1 LKQEFDDIKVVNN
14 SNQGKFALNT
24 LSNEKGIIIGEFNE
38 NNTGWKIQFSLDHSS
53 NIQLI
58 TSKEITI
65 TGICDDTVF
74 LERLI
79 RDIYSEDLKTRQWA
93 SLVLCDF
100 IEFNGEE
107 LELDLL
113 NKSIDKMV
121 ERLSIEND
129 YEVEKKLSE
138 GLFEFLC
145 LEKLT
150 QKDEQKLVIQLAN
163 LNKEV
168 LFCYLNNEEYAQIPE
183 VKAFINRVSKEFKSI
198 K

>member
-1 LKQEFDDIKVVNN
+1 LKQEFDYIKAVNN
-14 SNQGKFALNT
+14 SNQGQFALNT
-24 LSNEKGIIIGEFNE
+24 LTNEKGIILGGFNE
-38 NNTGWKIQFSLDHSS
+38 NNNGWKIQFSLDHSC

-65 TGICDDTVF
+65 TGICDDAIF
-74 LERLI
+74 MERLI
-79 RDIYSEDLKTRQWA
+79 RDIYSEDLKSRQWA
-93 SLVLCDF
+93 SDVLCDF

-113 NKSIDKMV
+113 NKSVDKMV

-129 YEVEKKLSE
+129 YEVEQKLSE

-150 QKDEQKLVIQLAN
+150 QKEEQKLVIELAN

-168 LFCYLNNEEYAQIPE
+168 LFSYLNHEEYAQIPE
-183 VKAFINRVSKEFKSI
+183 VKAFINHVANSLTT
-198 K
+198 